1 MAGCLLSKS
10 ILRRGWHLS
19 SRGKSIQAFAGFEY
33 ASQFG
38 GLRRAAEI
46 LIEETRRQAC

>member
-1 MAGCLLSKS
+1 MAVATL
-10 ILRRGWHLS
+10 
-19 SRGKSIQAFAGFEY
+19 QAFAGFEY

-46 LIEETRRQAC
+46 LIGRNPPRGKLSP